1 MESAFHFIHDVWT
14 CMKILTE
21 GSEVPNPV
29 FVVKVHCIS
38 QCLRSGTANFISWLT
53 GERSTWEEDK
63 SDIDPN
69 CATAFV
75 YNPHISLSFEQQRES
90 LPVFKNR
97 NHILYLLEKFQT
109 LVLVGETGCGKSTQV
124 PQVRH

>member
-1 MESAFHFIHDVWT
+1 MDLHENSNRRQSGPKT
-14 CMKILTE
+14 CICNKSLLYL
-21 GSEVPNPV
+21 PV
-29 FVVKVHCIS
+29 
-38 QCLRSGTANFISWLT
+38 LRSGTTNFISWLT

-75 YNPHISLSFEQQRES
+75 YNPRISLSFEQQRES

-124 PQVRH
+124 PQVRL

>member
-1 MESAFHFIHDVWT
+1 LI
-14 CMKILTE
+14 
-21 GSEVPNPV
+21 
-29 FVVKVHCIS
+29 
-38 QCLRSGTANFISWLT
+38 

-69 CATAFV
+69 SATAFV
-75 YNPHISLSFEQQRES
+75 YNPHVSLSLEQQRER
-90 LPVFKNR
+90 LPVFRNR

-124 PQVRH
+124 PQVSVIKETNIYFLRQCIIFSRIFPKQFS

>member
-1 MESAFHFIHDVWT
+1 MFSADV
-14 CMKILTE
+14 K
-21 GSEVPNPV
+21 PR
-29 FVVKVHCIS
+29 F
-38 QCLRSGTANFISWLT
+38 LRP

-75 YNPHISLSFEQQRES
+75 YNPRISLSFEQQRES

-124 PQVRH
+124 PQVSGQPLAGVMLH